1 MTFRQ
6 ENATSGDM
14 VRGKT
19 TDQLFCSLLP
29 APVGIIVES
38 DIDDARA
45 ATQLAELVGVEMRAQ
60 RAGYVGEARMPQRSI
75 VEQAFNQDD
84 LRAVVNLLPA
94 IQTALAAGQEA
105 MGEGGADTAAVE
117 VDDVLTLVQGEDDAL
132 KESICTAS
140 VDEAAP
146 EQHIERVTLRD

>member
-6 ENATSGDM
+6 EYATSGDI

-45 ATQLAELVGVEMRAQ
+45 ATELAELVGVEMRAQ

-84 LRAVVNLLPA
+84 LRTVVNLLPA
-94 IQTALAAGQEA
+94 IQTALAAGQDLVAVVGPPGNNLPEP
-105 MGEGGADTAAVE
+105 GRHWDNEDRFLTRVPLLAAIR
-117 VDDVLTLVQGEDDAL
+117 QDAGR
-132 KESICTAS
+132 KRGPAS
-140 VDEAAP
+140 
-146 EQHIERVTLRD
+146 

>member
-1 MTFRQ
+1 MTRWQ
-6 ENATSGDM
+6 KDATSSDALRAQTMGQLHRGLLATL
-14 VRGKT
+14 VRIPVEGEK
-19 TDQLFCSLLP
+19 DGWLVSAQLPELL
-29 APVGIIVES
+29 
-38 DIDDARA
+38 
-45 ATQLAELVGVEMRAQ
+45 GVEMRAQ